1 VGTVLHV
8 QADDDMVRRIDAV
21 AERKGLSRS
30 TIVRMLI
37 SGTGGWHGGL
47 EEFERTPERAMCAYL
62 PEGRFTVLFREY
74 GAHCPRPDE
83 LTPPNGE
90 GAVRRVIDTIL
101 MSMYQNFGARY
112 MENPAVTRI
121 RDRKRQED
129 LAAGH
134 DSPVPL

>member
-1 VGTVLHV
+1 MGTVLHV

-74 GAHCPRPDE
+74 GTHCPRPDE
-83 LTPPNGE
+83 LTGPNPDQ
-90 GAVRRVIDTIL
+90 AIDHVVTAIL
-101 MSMYQNFGARY
+101 MSMYLNYGARY
-112 MENPAVTRI
+112 RENPAVKRI

-129 LAAGH
+129 LDAGH

>member
-1 VGTVLHV
+1 
-8 QADDDMVRRIDAV
+8 MFRRIDAV

-74 GAHCPRPDE
+74 GAPRPRPDE
-83 LTPPNGE
+83 LTPANGE
-90 GAVRRVIDTIL
+90 GRGGQRFQFLRRIL
-101 MSMYQNFGARY
+101 
-112 MENPAVTRI
+112 
-121 RDRKRQED
+121 D
-129 LAAGH
+129 
-134 DSPVPL
+134 VPEELEA